1 MRRMREIRLS
11 GSCLKVIAMTAMV
24 IDHIALYLVSNG
36 WLYESMRGFGRIAFP
51 IFAFLIAEGYRHTH
65 KKWEYGRNLLMFAFI
80 SEIPWMLLHT
90 DGSHNV
96 VFTLLAGFC
105 CIAILDQFRSHKAML
120 ILLVLLIASATS
132 VFNTDYGIQGVAL
145 ILIFYLLRDKLLLQ
159 LLFILPLFYE
169 FHPLGILASLCMI
182 SLYNGERGFIRGH
195 YSKYLFYA
203 FYPSH
208 LMVIWALLAV

>member
-1 MRRMREIRLS
+1 MRGQCLS
-11 GSCLKVIAMTAMV
+11 GSSLKVIAMVTMV
-24 IDHIALYLVSNG
+24 IDHTACYFVSGG
-36 WLYESMRGFGRIAFP
+36 WEYECMRGIGRIAFP
-51 IFAFLIAEGYRHTH
+51 IFAFLIAEGYRHTRR
-65 KKWEYGRNLLMFAFI
+65 KWDYGRNLLIFAFI

-96 VFTLLAGFC
+96 LFTLLAGFC
-105 CIAILDQFRSHKAML
+105 CIAILDKLRSHKVML
-120 ILLVLLIASATS
+120 ILLVLLIAFSAS
-132 VFNTDYGIQGVAL
+132 VLNSDYGIQGVAL

-169 FHPLGILASLCMI
+169 FHPLGILASLGMI
-182 SLYNGERGFIRGH
+182 SLYNGERGFIRGP

>member
-1 MRRMREIRLS
+1 MREIRLS

-24 IDHIALYLVSNG
+24 IDHIALYFVSNG
-36 WLYESMRGFGRIAFP
+36 WLYESMRGIGRIAFP

-105 CIAILDQFRSHKAML
+105 CIAILDKLKNHI
-120 ILLVLLIASATS
+120 ILPFPFVLVIALATS
-132 VFNTDYGIQGVAL
+132 ILNTDYGIQGVAL
-145 ILIFYLLRDKLLLQ
+145 VMMFYLFKDKPLLQ
-159 LLFILPLFYE
+159 LLFALPLFYD
-169 FHPLGILASLCMI
+169 FHLLGILVSFGLI
-182 SLYNGERGFIRGH
+182 SLYNGERGFIKETF
-195 YSKYLFYA
+195 SKFIFYA

-208 LMVIWALLAV
+208 LMVIVVILFYSF